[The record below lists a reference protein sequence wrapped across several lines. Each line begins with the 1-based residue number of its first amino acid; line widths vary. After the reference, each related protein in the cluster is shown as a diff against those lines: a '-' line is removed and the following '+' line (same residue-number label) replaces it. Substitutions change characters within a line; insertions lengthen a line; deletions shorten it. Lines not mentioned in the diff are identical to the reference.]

1 MSEEK
6 MSLRPLTTAAF
17 IVVTFIILAL
27 PFIPGMPS
35 LPTIIP
41 MITPHHFQE
50 PSERFIIAFGDSYS
64 RSGFRM
70 NYTYTRTGPQMDDME
85 RTDRPNDKLLDCPR
99 AENPIG
105 NPQWPGKTSSGGQN
119 WAMYMATEFNTT
131 LTLAYIF
138 ARSGSVVDAE
148 IIPPR
153 RKSTFTFA
161 HQIIHFKDSIGHRPH
176 YAAWTAKN
184 IVATI
189 WFGLNDL
196 SIAFNKKGRDD
207 LLEAAN
213 QRMFE
218 LSEILYDT
226 GIRSFIF
233 IEIPPMELFPSHQAK
248 KLHDNNYKHE
258 KVSYAINLWN
268 SLLRQNTAL
277 FRQAH
282 PDAKVTYVEIWDLF
296 YQAFLHPESLGARNS
311 TCVDPN
317 GKDCLWANPGHPGE
331 KIHQLIGAR
340 IAEKAW
346 GSAVI

>member
-1 MSEEK
+1 
-6 MSLRPLTTAAF
+6 
-17 IVVTFIILAL
+17 
-27 PFIPGMPS
+27 
-35 LPTIIP
+35 
-41 MITPHHFQE
+41 
-50 PSERFIIAFGDSYS
+50 
-64 RSGFRM
+64 M
-70 NYTYTRTGPQMDDME
+70 NSTYTKTGPQMDAME
-85 RTDRPNDKLLDCPR
+85 RIDRPNGKRVDGPR

-105 NPQWPGKTSSGGQN
+105 NPKWPGITSSGGRN

-153 RKSTFTFA
+153 RNATFTFA
-161 HQIIHFKDSIGHRPH
+161 NQVIHFKDTIGHRPH

-196 SIAFNKKGRDD
+196 SIAFNKDGRDD

-213 QRMFE
+213 TRMFE

-226 GIRSFIF
+226 GIRNFIF

-248 KLHDNNYKHE
+248 KLDDNNYKHE
-258 KVSYAINLWN
+258 RVSYAVNLWN
-268 SLLRQNTAL
+268 SFLRKNTIL
-277 FRQAH
+277 FQQAH
-282 PDAKVTYVEIWDLF
+282 PDARVTYVEIWNLF
-296 YQAFLHPESLGARNS
+296 YRAFLHPQSLGALNS
-311 TCVDPN
+311 TCVDPK
-317 GKDCLWANPGHPGE
+317 GKNCLWADSGHPGE
-331 KIHQLIGAR
+331 KIHQLVGER

-346 GSAVI
+346 DSTVI

>member
-17 IVVTFIILAL
+17 IVVTFIILTL

-35 LPTIIP
+35 LPAIIP

-50 PSERFIIAFGDSYS
+50 PSERFIVALCALSWVRKINSLLTDRSGDSYS

-85 RTDRPNDKLLDCPR
+85 RTDRPNLLDSPR

-105 NPQWPGKTSSGGQN
+105 NPEWPGKTSSGGQN

-176 YAAWTAKN
+176 YAAWTAQN

-218 LSEILYDT
+218 LSEVLYDT

-233 IEIPPMELFPSHQAK
+233 IEIPRKSLVPLNP
-248 KLHDNNYKHE
+248 
-258 KVSYAINLWN
+258 
-268 SLLRQNTAL
+268 SLL
-277 FRQAH
+277 
-282 PDAKVTYVEIWDLF
+282 
-296 YQAFLHPESLGARNS
+296 
-311 TCVDPN
+311 
-317 GKDCLWANPGHPGE
+317 
-331 KIHQLIGAR
+331 
-340 IAEKAW
+340 
-346 GSAVI
+346 